1 MSDDLNPA
9 RAGGRPVP
17 SSPESHPC
25 PAAKRR
31 AVRLAVL
38 VALAGTL
45 AACGSTASAST
56 PPPDCA
62 PGTPRMTVEA
72 TGQASA
78 SPDTLTISIGVD
90 VSDPTAVAALSDA
103 NDRATTLTGA
113 LRGSGVAAAD
123 VQSTNFSISPKFAAS
138 GAITGYEVSN
148 TLLVTLHNL
157 SDAGQVVD
165 TAGASVGNAIRVNG
179 LAFAVSNTGNVDGQ
193 ARVAAVTTAAA
204 HARAMATAAHR
215 SLGGICSISD
225 STTGPNPE
233 LSGAAFNGAQA
244 GTTQSVVP
252 LEPGTQQ
259 ASAQVT
265 VVYVVVPKSG

>member
-1 MSDDLNPA
+1 MTDDLIPA
-9 RAGGRPVP
+9 QPGERLVP
-17 SSPESHPC
+17 SSAEGRPR
-25 PAAKRR
+25 PAAKHR
-31 AVRLAVL
+31 AVCLAAS
-38 VALAGTL
+38 VALAATL

-56 PPPDCA
+56 APPGCA
-62 PGTPRMTVEA
+62 PGTARMTVEA

-103 NDRATTLTGA
+103 NDRATTLTAA

-123 VQSTNFSISPKFAAS
+123 VQSTNFSIFPKFALS

-165 TAGASVGNAIRVNG
+165 TAGASVGNAIRING
-179 LAFAVSNTGNVDGQ
+179 LAFQVSNTGNVDGQ
-193 ARVAAVTTAAA
+193 ARAAAVTTAAA
-204 HARAMATAAHR
+204 HAHAMATAAGE
-215 SLGGICSISD
+215 SLGGICSVND
-225 STTGPNPE
+225 STTGPSPAYFALNGRDAAP
-233 LSGAAFNGAQA
+233 GAAAA
-244 GTTQSVVP
+244 AVP

-259 ASAQVT
+259 ATAQVS
-265 VVYVVVPKSG
+265 VVYLIVPK

>member
-1 MSDDLNPA
+1 MTDDLIPA
-9 RAGGRPVP
+9 QPGERPVP
-17 SSPESHPC
+17 SSAEWRSR
-25 PAAKRR
+25 PAATHR
-31 AVRLAVL
+31 AVCLAAL
-38 VALAGTL
+38 GALAATL

-56 PPPDCA
+56 SPPDCA
-62 PGTPRMTVEA
+62 PGTARMTVEA

-90 VSDPTAVAALSDA
+90 VSDPTAAAALSDA
-103 NDRATTLTGA
+103 NDRASTLTGA
-113 LRGSGVAAAD
+113 LRGSGVAAAN
-123 VQSTNFSISPKFAAS
+123 VQSTNFSIFPKFVLS

-165 TAGASVGNAIRVNG
+165 TAGASVGNAIRING

-193 ARVAAVTTAAA
+193 ARAAAVTTATA

-215 SLGGICSISD
+215 SLGGICSIID
-225 STTGPNPE
+225 STTGPSPE
-233 LSGAAFNGAQA
+233 LGGTAFNSAAAGA
-244 GTTQSVVP
+244 TQSVVP

-259 ASAQVT
+259 ARAQVT
-265 VVYVVVPKSG
+265 VVYVVGPRSG

>member
-1 MSDDLNPA
+1 MSDVLIPA
-9 RAGGRPVP
+9 RAGARPVP
-17 SSPESHPC
+17 SSTQRQGC

-31 AVRLAVL
+31 AVCLAVL
-38 VALAGTL
+38 MALAGTL
-45 AACGSTASAST
+45 TACGSTASAST
-56 PPPDCA
+56 PAPGCA
-62 PGTPRMTVEA
+62 PGTPRLTVEA

-113 LRGSGVAAAD
+113 LRGSGVTAAD
-123 VQSTNFSISPKFAAS
+123 VQSTNFSIFPKFALS

-165 TAGASVGNAIRVNG
+165 TAGSSVGNAIRING

-193 ARVAAVTTAAA
+193 ARAAAVTTAAA

-215 SLGGICSISD
+215 SLRGICSISD
-225 STTGPNPE
+225 STTGPSPD
-233 LSGAAFNGAQA
+233 LSGTAFNSSVA
-244 GTTQSVVP
+244 GVPPSAVP